1 MPRLP
6 RITAKETE
14 GMPLAA
20 GFVLE
25 RTKGSQRI
33 YRRGDHRIVV
43 PFHAGETLHPKLI
56 AQVIRLVNP

>member
-1 MPRLP
+1 
-6 RITAKETE
+6 
-14 GMPLAA
+14 MPLAA